1 MTHAFESSKGDQL
14 TGAPDSAK
22 KGVDQKDARP
32 PVTPKGCEGKVV
44 GAVLG
49 SQEQD
54 PHNEGV
60 DIDDQIVVQL
70 VWPEVTAS
78 TCHCYDKS
86 LRPARFQPL
95 VSPNDWEGKILFCQL
110 GGPEMHPPDEGMNMY
125 MIQWLFSL
133 CGQISLQTDTIAW

>member
-1 MTHAFESSKGDQL
+1 MFESSKGDQL
-14 TGAPDSAK
+14 TGAPDSAQ
-22 KGVDQKDARP
+22 KGVDQKDAWP

-49 SQEQD
+49 SQEQY

-78 TCHCYDKS
+78 TCPCCVKS
-86 LRPARFQPL
+86 LRPARLQPL
-95 VSPNDWEGKILFCQL
+95 VSK
-110 GGPEMHPPDEGMNMY
+110 
-125 MIQWLFSL
+125 
-133 CGQISLQTDTIAW
+133 